1 MKTKEQTVH
10 DMCFTMRH
18 DYGLDKDDLPEG
30 YPIDFCSGMTGN
42 ERKILHMQMS
52 QLYDQH
58 IAPLQQ
64 IIDDTLKVL
73 PVGHIPSHTQVA
85 SLHNRLENLEKL
97 VEELQKDNQRLEKNV
112 DNLQETVVRIL
123 RHELGLKNE

>member
-1 MKTKEQTVH
+1 MKTK
-10 DMCFTMRH
+10 DMVVT
-18 DYGLDKDDLPEG
+18 
-30 YPIDFCSGMTGN
+30 ID
-42 ERKILHMQMS
+42 
-52 QLYDQH
+52 
-58 IAPLQQ
+58 
-64 IIDDTLKVL
+64 
-73 PVGHIPSHTQVA
+73 QVA